1 MSTNYH
7 TTIFRLNKKI
17 DNLLIDTIL
26 YDCWNFKMLN
36 IVQFYF
42 RVLAQLPAIRS
53 SKLFLAFLF
62 AESNKFTFAYWV
74 LIYLFWIV
82 ISKCK
87 GIGEGGSCKNNFK
100 KRLKWMCE
108 NKPSLKIHNHF
119 THRNHTFWNCNEVF
133 SFMRMHELWSIRLG
147 EILFLGGLM
156 R

>member
-1 MSTNYH
+1 
-7 TTIFRLNKKI
+7 
-17 DNLLIDTIL
+17 
-26 YDCWNFKMLN
+26 MLN

-87 GIGEGGSCKNNFK
+87 GIGEGGSCKNNFN
-100 KRLKWMCE
+100 KRLNGCVKTNPRW
-108 NKPSLKIHNHF
+108 KSLIIL
-119 THRNHTFWNCNEVF
+119 HTVTIYSGIAMRFLVSCVCTNFGLLGWVRFYSWAVLCDNNF
-133 SFMRMHELWSIRLG
+133 SNWGRVWKLY
-147 EILFLGGLM
+147 
-156 R
+156 